1 MKWLPYGGSESPPAK
16 SVPGSPIQ
24 VTFLNKAKNPV
35 KLVWIDYGGG
45 QKLYGEISAGG
56 KRDQNTYSKA
66 VWLITDLSDK
76 PLGHFVTTKEDS
88 NGVIPGS

>member
-1 MKWLPYGGSESPPAK
+1 MEEDK
-16 SVPGSPIQ
+16 SCMEKFQRVE
-24 VTFLNKAKNPV
+24 KH
-35 KLVWIDYGGG
+35 
-45 QKLYGEISAGG
+45 
-56 KRDQNTYSKA
+56 DQNTYSKA